1 MPINS
6 TDQRYLDKKFDR
18 IIELAEETNRLLR
31 DLRDRI
37 DRQNPQTQV
46 TPAPYTLPFPYIP
59 STPPLNAAPSCP
71 VCGIGSNGPMGYV
84 CTRRDCPSGV
94 VTCSA

>member
-18 IIELAEETNRLLR
+18 MIELAEETNKLLR
-31 DLRDRI
+31 ELLAKVST
-37 DRQNPQTQV
+37 PEQTTIV
-46 TPAPYTLPFPYIP
+46 PAPYSFPTPYTP
-59 STPPLNAAPSCP
+59 TTPPLGHAPGCP

-84 CTRRDCPSGV
+84 CQRRDCPSGV
-94 VTCSA
+94 VTCSG

>member
-1 MPINS
+1 MPLDNS
-6 TDQRYLDKKFDR
+6 DQRYLDKKFSR
-18 IIELAEETNRLLR
+18 MIELAEETNSLLR
-31 DLRDRI
+31 ELLTRI
-37 DRQNPQTQV
+37 NKSEQPQI